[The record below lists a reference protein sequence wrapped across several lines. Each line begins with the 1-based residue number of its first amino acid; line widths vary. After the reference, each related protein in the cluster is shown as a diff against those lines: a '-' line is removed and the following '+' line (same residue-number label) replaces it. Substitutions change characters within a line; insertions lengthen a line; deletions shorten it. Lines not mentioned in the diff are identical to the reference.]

1 MRRRLAGKEK
11 ERIESEE
18 CAKTSRQR
26 ETNESMV
33 VSFFLP
39 KSAIKRVNLRQ
50 LRGQQQQQT
59 NTSLGPLIWPL
70 SEQISSLNSPVD
82 HFCGRV
88 DKHSLPVCYC
98 CCALITMIICLL
110 RPSPSSSSSFSLC
123 NNTTLLPLLEVVVV
137 QLLAVVYLQTIS
149 SPLLF
154 PSRLSKC
161 CTKRSSSCR
170 RSHCSHRFKSSQVT
184 Q

>member
-1 MRRRLAGKEK
+1 
-11 ERIESEE
+11 
-18 CAKTSRQR
+18 
-26 ETNESMV
+26 MV

-59 NTSLGPLIWPL
+59 NTSLGL
-70 SEQISSLNSPVD
+70 SAFGHSLNKSQLTSRSLLWSS
-82 HFCGRV
+82 GQL
-88 DKHSLPVCYC
+88 HSLSVCYC

-123 NNTTLLPLLEVVVV
+123 KNTTLLPLLEVVVV

-149 SPLLF
+149 SPFLSS
-154 PSRLSKC
+154 SRLSKC
-161 CTKRSSSCR
+161 CTKRSSPSR
-170 RSHCSHRFKSSQVT
+170 RSHCSHRFKPSQVT